1 LRTAKDHP
9 SRGIP
14 YAAFSI
20 APAIC
25 EVFGDD
31 REIRFGTR
39 RGVVLRVLRNLR
51 LVDLD
56 AGAMSNGIISAIGSV
71 PSRRLTQAW
80 SRYYYV
86 DAISKFENADGLYY
100 RGAHNAGLCVALY
113 ERARGALVAD
123 DDRLLSAPLFEGDI
137 LKAAND
143 HGLTIFR

>member
-1 LRTAKDHP
+1 
-9 SRGIP
+9 
-14 YAAFSI
+14 
-20 APAIC
+20 
-25 EVFGDD
+25 
-31 REIRFGTR
+31 
-39 RGVVLRVLRNLR
+39 
-51 LVDLD
+51 
-56 AGAMSNGIISAIGSV
+56 MSNGIISAIGSV